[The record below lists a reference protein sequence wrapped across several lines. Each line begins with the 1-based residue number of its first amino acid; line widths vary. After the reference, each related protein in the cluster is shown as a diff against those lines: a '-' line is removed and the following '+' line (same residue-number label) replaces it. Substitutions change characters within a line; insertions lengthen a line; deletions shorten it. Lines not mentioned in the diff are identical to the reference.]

1 MVSALQAYA
10 HAEYGRDRG
19 CVDRG
24 GWRMSDEA
32 MAIHQETDKRF
43 GIAIT
48 AIQDLLKAIQF
59 ERGIAEAKIKEF
71 ENLLNI
77 QKKAEGDNK
86 HAKTK

>member
-1 MVSALQAYA
+1 
-10 HAEYGRDRG
+10 
-19 CVDRG
+19 
-24 GWRMSDEA
+24 MSDEA
-32 MAIHQETDKRF
+32 AMLHQETDKRF

-59 ERGIAEAKIKEF
+59 ERGVAEAKIKEF
-71 ENLLNI
+71 ENLLSI

>member
-1 MVSALQAYA
+1 
-10 HAEYGRDRG
+10 
-19 CVDRG
+19 
-24 GWRMSDEA
+24 MSDEA

-71 ENLLNI
+71 ENLLSI

-86 HAKTK
+86 HAKRQKDSGVQ